1 VAPRK
6 PSHRTDTQGSA
17 SVRRPA
23 HRSSKRG
30 RSATAA
36 EREQAA
42 SGEPVLSG
50 EVSGG
55 GEGTPGKQPAL
66 TGCLE
71 NDIVTLPPGIEVVG
85 CGIDTVS
92 FCWRPQSERLWTHLR
107 EPLRMGS
114 DLQGW
119 DPETDEFFAS
129 SGVAH
134 TQLGHVLVNE
144 VIGGGRVGYFPGQR
158 LIYIEG
164 RLAALNARDA
174 NASGLAP
181 QLQLDIAPRLSA
193 LAISRL
199 LCPSSICFEKCT
211 LRRLDLACDVRFSE
225 GAQGLRFLRALAALD
240 LPRQKSDVWKKD
252 GRTETIYYRTPK
264 RAKIRLRVYDKG
276 IESGSHSA
284 GELVRLEQ
292 QLRWVGKKQPD
303 PATIARSDLGRLWQ
317 GQLHAWED
325 SENVAV
331 ADLDSMQR
339 VILQAVSEKQ
349 IPIYQAE
356 RLLGTLAMR
365 GRGFG
370 KESFAADGKR
380 HLWARRSRELR
391 ALGFVLDEDGLGTKR
406 EQATLPLGT
415 ILCALRQA
423 WPPATPEE
431 AS

>member
-1 VAPRK
+1 VAPRE
-6 PSHRTDTQGSA
+6 PLHRADTQGSA
-17 SVRRPA
+17 SARRPA
-23 HRSSKRG
+23 HRSSRRG
-30 RSATAA
+30 RSAIAA
-36 EREQAA
+36 KPEAT
-42 SGEPVLSG
+42 SGGPVLYG
-50 EVSGG
+50 DVSASD
-55 GEGTPGKQPAL
+55 EGTPGEQPAL

-71 NDIVTLPPGIEVVG
+71 DNIVTLPPGIEIAD

-92 FCWRPQSERLWTHLR
+92 FCWRPQSEQLWTHLR
-107 EPLRMGS
+107 EPLQLGS

-129 SGVAH
+129 SGVAR
-134 TQLGHVLVNE
+134 TQPGHVLVNE
-144 VIGGGRVGYFPGQR
+144 IIGGGRVGYFPGER

-164 RLAALNARDA
+164 RLAALNACDA

-181 QLQLDIAPRLSA
+181 PWQLDNTSRLSA
-193 LAISRL
+193 LAVTQL
-199 LCPSSICFEKCT
+199 LYPSSICFEKCT
-211 LRRLDLACDVRFSE
+211 LRRLDLACDVRFTE
-225 GAQGLRFLRALAALD
+225 GAQGSRFLRALGALD
-240 LPRQKSDVWKKD
+240 LPRQKSDVWRKD

-264 RAKIRLRVYDKG
+264 RGKVKLRVYDKG
-276 IESGSHSA
+276 VESGSHA
-284 GELVRLEQ
+284 PGERVRLEQ
-292 QLRWVGKKQPD
+292 QLRWTRAKQPD
-303 PATIARSDLGRLWQ
+303 PATIACSDLGSKWQ

-325 SENVAV
+325 AENVVV

-339 VILQAVSEKQ
+339 VILQAVAEKQ
-349 IPIYQAE
+349 LPIYQAE

-370 KESFAADGKR
+370 KETFAADGKR

-415 ILCALRQA
+415 ILRALRQA
-423 WPPATPEE
+423 WPSATPEE